1 MTRFGPSGHAAKITN
16 LTCISQVIAAPGIEQ
31 IAFPGCP
38 ISRALFAREMGLFDR
53 AQPMGSDLDQ
63 AQTELDRITA
73 ASLLLKSKGML
84 LPFVREL
91 FADVETLPAFMRAAS
106 HLREGTGRIR
116 VSGLNPT
123 AKALL
128 LVLLRRSADRPL
140 VVVVSDNRA
149 VEDFVPVLEG
159 FCELTAACDP
169 EDVVALPGRDV
180 LPFQNLSPHP
190 ELQEERATAL
200 WKIATGKASIVVSAV
215 AATAIR
221 VRPAEYY
228 ADLARTVRRG
238 ESLDVDSMLA
248 HLNTVGYASADVVE
262 MPGEY
267 ALRGGIL
274 DVYSPEAERPV
285 RIEFFG
291 DEVESI
297 RRFDPASQ
305 RSSNPMDEALLLP
318 LTETPVSD
326 ELLGAI
332 HSRLSGKRIAG
343 SAEIVEA
350 AVRAG
355 GVTTFP
361 GWEFY
366 APVAGADRSVF
377 DLLPRAAV
385 LLDEPDLL
393 RTEFD
398 RFWTRVEEAHERSGV
413 GNLVRPTDLYLAPHD
428 WWQKVAS
435 LTGAEVE
442 HLGITRAEGED
453 SVVNFLVQP
462 TPRFHGAVPMMLE
475 QVQKLTGEGKQVM
488 FAVPNTGEVER
499 LADIFTEYK
508 VSFRLGSRTRGG
520 ESYADETSYFAG
532 EVLTTTLAKAYVP
545 DGVLL
550 PEANL
555 AIFGARD
562 LFDESDAVASR
573 PQRQKSKVSA
583 FLSDFRDLQ
592 VGDYVVHVEHGIGQY
607 QGLKEINQGDGN
619 AEFMLLDYA
628 EGARLYVPLT
638 RLDLIQKYRSS
649 EGAKPALSHLGTQA
663 WAKTKARVR
672 QAMKDMADELLKLYA
687 ERKMAQG
694 HAFPEGNDFV
704 REFEDAFEFS
714 ETDDQAQAITDVMR
728 DMESSQP
735 MDRLLCGDVGYGKT
749 EVAMRAAFKAVS
761 DNKQV
766 AVLAPTTVLAFQH
779 YETFKQRFG
788 PFPVT
793 IEMISRFRNPKQ
805 QKEILQKTEAGKID
819 ILIGTH
825 RILSKDLKF
834 ADLGLLIVDEEQRFG
849 VRHKE
854 RIKQMRK
861 QVDVLTMSATP
872 IPRTLHMSLVGL
884 RDMSVI
890 ETPPKDRMAIQTVV
904 ASWDDKLIQS
914 SIEQELERGGQVYF
928 VHNRVE
934 SIWEIAAKLQ
944 ELVPKAR
951 VIVGHGQMGETELEK
966 VMLKFMHH
974 EADILVATT
983 IIENGLD
990 IPLCNTILINRADRL
1005 GLSELYQLRGR
1016 VGRSNRRAYAYL
1028 LIPKE
1033 VELTPIARRRLAA
1046 LKEFSDLGAGF
1057 KIAALDLELR
1067 GAGNLL
1073 GGEQSG
1079 HIEAIGFEL
1088 YTQMLERAVREMKGE
1103 AAPDEA
1109 ETQLNLGLNIRIP
1122 ADYIP
1127 EENQRLRMYKRVAG
1141 VETESQ
1147 LSDVGAELQDR
1158 YGPPPQAVRNLLDY
1172 ASLKLLCMRVGVNA
1186 IERKRESVTFK
1197 FRQNATVDPEQ
1208 LARFVSAQRGA
1219 QFTPDGMLKFV
1230 LKATAA
1236 DEVLRALRTVL
1247 EQLASQ
1253 DAASEVASNA
1263 SGQTSQ

>member
-1 MTRFGPSGHAAKITN
+1 
-16 LTCISQVIAAPGIEQ
+16 
-31 IAFPGCP
+31 
-38 ISRALFAREMGLFDR
+38 
-53 AQPMGSDLDQ
+53 
-63 AQTELDRITA
+63 
-73 ASLLLKSKGML
+73 ML

-91 FADVETLPAFMRAAS
+91 FADVEKLPAFTRAAS
-106 HLREGTGRIR
+106 HLKEGTGRMR
-116 VSGLNPT
+116 VSGLTPT

-128 LVLLRRSADRPL
+128 LVLLQRAAERPL
-140 VVVVSDNRA
+140 IFVTTDNRA
-149 VEDFVPVLEG
+149 VEELVPVLQG
-159 FCELTAACDP
+159 FAELTGACDR
-169 EDVVALPGRDV
+169 ESIAALPARDV
-180 LPFQNLSPHP
+180 LPYQNLSPHP

-200 WKIATGKASIVVSAV
+200 WKVATGAASIVVTPI
-215 AATAIR
+215 AAAAIR
-221 VRPAEYY
+221 LRSAGFYTG
-228 ADLARTVRRG
+228 LARTIRRG
-238 ESLDVDSMLA
+238 EAFDLDALLA
-248 HLNTVGYASADVVE
+248 HLNTVGYVSSDVVE
-262 MPGEY
+262 MPGQY

-274 DVYSPEAERPV
+274 DVYSPEADRPL

-297 RRFDPASQ
+297 RKFDPASQ
-305 RSSNPMDEALLLP
+305 RSSTPVDETLLLP
-318 LTETPVSD
+318 LTETPVH
-326 ELLGAI
+326 EQLLGAI
-332 HSRLSGKRIAG
+332 HTRLSGKRIVG
-343 SAEIVEA
+343 SGAPGSEEIVEA

-355 GVTTFP
+355 GVTVFP

-366 APVAGADRSVF
+366 APVAGADSNLF
-377 DLLPRAAV
+377 ALLARAAV
-385 LLDEPDLL
+385 LLDEPDGL
-393 RTEFD
+393 RQELD

-413 GNLVRPTDLYLAPHD
+413 GNLVRPDELYLPPDD
-428 WWQKVAS
+428 WWGQVTA
-435 LTGAEVE
+435 LPGADLE
-442 HLGITRAEGED
+442 HLGITHLEEEARTIT
-453 SVVNFLVQP
+453 FLTQP
-462 TPRFHGAVPMMLE
+462 APRFHGAVPAMLE
-475 QVQKLTGEGKQVM
+475 EVQKLTAGGSQVL
-488 FAVPNTGEVER
+488 FAAPNTGEVER
-499 LADIFTEYK
+499 LADVFTEYN
-508 VSFRLGSRTRGG
+508 VSFRLGSRTRSG

-545 DGVLL
+545 DGVLF
-550 PEANL
+550 PDAHF

-562 LFDESDAVASR
+562 LFDESDAVAAR

-592 VGDYVVHVEHGIGQY
+592 AGDYVVHVEHGIGQY
-607 QGLKEINQGDGN
+607 QGLKEINQGDGP
-619 AEFMLLDYA
+619 AEFMLLEYA
-628 EGARLYVPLT
+628 EAARLYVPLT
-638 RLDLIQKYRSS
+638 RLDLVQKYRSS
-649 EGAKPALSHLGTQA
+649 EGAKPALSHLGTA
-663 WAKTKARVR
+663 TWTKTKARVR
-672 QAMKDMADELLKLYA
+672 KAMQDMADELLKLYA

-694 HAFPEGNDFV
+694 HAFPPGSEWF

-714 ETDDQAQAITDVMR
+714 ETEDQAQAIKDVLR
-728 DMESSQP
+728 DMETSQP

-749 EVAMRAAFKAVS
+749 EVAMRAAFKAVG

-779 YETFKQRFG
+779 YETFKQRFAA
-788 PFPVT
+788 FPVN
-793 IEMISRFRNPKQ
+793 IEMISRFRNAKQ
-805 QKEILQKTEAGKID
+805 QKEILQKTETGKID

-825 RILSKDLKF
+825 RLLSKDLKF
-834 ADLGLLIVDEEQRFG
+834 SDLGLLIVDEEQRFG

-914 SIEQELERGGQVYF
+914 ALEQELDRGGQIYF
-928 VHNRVE
+928 VHNRVD

-944 ELVPKAR
+944 TLAPKAR
-951 VIVGHGQMGETELEK
+951 IIVGHGQMSEGELEK

-1028 LIPKE
+1028 LLPAE

-1109 ETQLNLGLNIRIP
+1109 ETQLNLGLNIRVP
-1122 ADYIP
+1122 GSYIP
-1127 EENQRLRMYKRVAG
+1127 EENQRLQMYKRVAR

-1147 LSDVGAELQDR
+1147 LNDVAAELADR
-1158 YGPPPQAVRNLLDY
+1158 YGPHPPAVRNLLEY
-1172 ASLKLLCMRVGVNA
+1172 ASLKLLCMRVGVNS
-1186 IERKRESVTFK
+1186 IERKRDSVTFK
-1197 FRQNATVDPEQ
+1197 FRQSASVDPEQ
-1208 LARFVSAQRGA
+1208 LARFVSSQRGA
-1219 QFTPDGMLKFV
+1219 QFTPDGMLKFA
-1230 LKATAA
+1230 LKVAA
-1236 DEVLRALRTVL
+1236 AEDVLRALRTVL
-1247 EQLASQ
+1247 EQLASPGS
-1253 DAASEVASNA
+1253 ASEVRSDAAESV
-1263 SGQTSQ
+1263 S

>member
-1 MTRFGPSGHAAKITN
+1 
-16 LTCISQVIAAPGIEQ
+16 
-31 IAFPGCP
+31 
-38 ISRALFAREMGLFDR
+38 
-53 AQPMGSDLDQ
+53 
-63 AQTELDRITA
+63 
-73 ASLLLKSKGML
+73 ML

-91 FADVETLPAFMRAAS
+91 FADVELLPGFARVAS
-106 HLREGTGRIR
+106 HLNEGTGRIR
-116 VSGLNPT
+116 VSGLSPT

-128 LVLLRRSADRPL
+128 LVLWRRAADRPL
-140 VVVVSDNRA
+140 IVVVNDNRA
-149 VEDFVPVLEG
+149 VEDFVPILRG
-159 FCELTAACDP
+159 FWELTAACDP
-169 EDVVALPGRDV
+169 DSVVSLPARDV

-190 ELQEERATAL
+190 ELQEERATGL
-200 WKIATGKASIVVSAV
+200 WKIATGKASIVVTPI
-215 AATAIR
+215 AATAILQR
-221 VRPAEYY
+221 SAEYY
-228 ADLARTVRRG
+228 SDLARVLRRG
-238 ESLDVDSMLA
+238 ESFDLDNLLE

-262 MPGEY
+262 MPGQY

-291 DEVESI
+291 DEVDSI
-297 RRFDPASQ
+297 RRFDPTSQ
-305 RSSNPMDEALLLP
+305 RSSNPIDEALLLP
-318 LTETPVSD
+318 LTETPVTD
-326 ELLGAI
+326 QLLGAI
-332 HSRLSGKRIAG
+332 HTRLSGKRIAG
-343 SAEIVEA
+343 TNEEIVEA
-350 AVRAG
+350 AVSSG
-355 GVTTFP
+355 GVTVFP

-366 APVAGADRSVF
+366 APVAGSDRTVF
-377 DLLPRAAV
+377 ELLPRAAV

-393 RTEFD
+393 RSEFD

-413 GNLVRPTDLYLAPHD
+413 GNLVRPNDLYLQPEG
-428 WWQKVAS
+428 WWEKVGGLS
-435 LTGAEVE
+435 GADLE
-442 HLGITRAEGED
+442 HLGITQSAD
-453 SVVNFLVQP
+453 DNSISILTQP
-462 TPRFHGAVPMMLE
+462 TPRFHGAVPAMLDE
-475 QVQKLTGEGKQVM
+475 VKKLTAAGNQVL
-488 FAVPNTGEVER
+488 FSVPNTGEVER
-499 LADIFTEYK
+499 LADIFTEYNA
-508 VSFRLGSRTRGG
+508 SFRLGSRTRGG

-532 EVLTTTLAKAYVP
+532 EVNTTTLAKAYVP
-545 DGVLL
+545 DGVVF
-550 PEANL
+550 PDARL

-562 LFDESDAVASR
+562 LFDESDTVASR

-619 AEFMLLDYA
+619 AEFMLLEYA
-628 EGARLYVPLT
+628 DGARLYVPLT

-672 QAMKDMADELLKLYA
+672 KAMQDMTEELLKLYA
-687 ERKMAQG
+687 QRKVAEG
-694 HAFPEGNDFV
+694 HSFPAGNEFV
-704 REFEDAFEFS
+704 SEFEDSFEFN
-714 ETDDQAQAITDVMR
+714 ETEDQAQAIKDVMR
-728 DMESSQP
+728 DMESTQP

-779 YETFKQRFG
+779 YETFKQRFA
-788 PFPVT
+788 PFPVS

-805 QKEILQKTEAGKID
+805 QKEILQKAESGKID

-834 ADLGLLIVDEEQRFG
+834 SDLGLLIVDEEQRFG

-914 SIEQELERGGQVYF
+914 AIEQELERGGQVYF

-951 VIVGHGQMGETELEK
+951 IIVGHGQMGESELEK
-966 VMLKFMHH
+966 VMLTFMHH

-1028 LIPKE
+1028 MIPRE
-1033 VELTPIARRRLAA
+1033 VDLTPIARRRLAA

-1088 YTQMLERAVREMKGE
+1088 YTQMLDRAIREMKGE

-1122 ADYIP
+1122 AEYIP

-1141 VETESQ
+1141 VETDSQ
-1147 LSDVGAELQDR
+1147 LTDVAAELQDR
-1158 YGPPPQAVRNLLDY
+1158 YGEPPQAVRNLLDY
-1172 ASLKLLCMRVGVNA
+1172 AALKLLCIRVGVNA
-1186 IERKRESVTFK
+1186 IDRKRDSVTFK
-1197 FRQNATVDPEQ
+1197 FRQNAAVDPEQ
-1208 LARFVSAQRGA
+1208 LARFVSAQKGA
-1219 QFTPDGMLKFV
+1219 QFTPDGMLKFG

-1236 DEVLRALRTVL
+1236 NEALRALRTIL
-1247 EQLASQ
+1247 EQLSVEKAS
-1253 DAASEVASNA
+1253 SEAR
-1263 SGQTSQ
+1263 